1 MIPENTSPRRAGADL
16 NGDDWGITMQESP
29 TVFAVFKHGVH
40 RHECGGLFTSFELA
54 KDAAVEFIKGERD
67 DHHRFDIVPLD
78 VNKRAVQ
85 TPVTIRENGLVLGG
99 ELIEPAPMLSV
110 SRTTID
116 AGVTISL
123 DWPAANYPHER
134 TETARTSDEK

>member
-123 DWPAANYPHER
+123 DWPAANL
-134 TETARTSDEK
+134 T